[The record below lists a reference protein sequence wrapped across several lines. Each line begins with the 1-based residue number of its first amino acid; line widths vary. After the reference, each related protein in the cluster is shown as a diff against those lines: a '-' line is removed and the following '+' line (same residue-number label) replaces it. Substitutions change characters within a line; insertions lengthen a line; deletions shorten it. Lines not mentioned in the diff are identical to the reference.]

1 MGMHAKAAK
10 IALIIAQEQQA
21 NGSYRNAHQLLFN
34 MRQSLKRQN
43 IYVPTELEDLLMILH
58 SYIIVK
64 AIFYT

>member
-10 IALIIAQEQQA
+10 IAMIIAQEQQS
-21 NGSYRNAHQLLFN
+21 NGSYRNAHQLLFT
-34 MRQSLKRQN
+34 MRQSLKSQN

-64 AIFYT
+64 VRV